1 MTTTT
6 RLITADELLAMP
18 SDERCELIAGEIVKM
33 TPPGREHGEIAAE
46 ITFLLR
52 GHVGKKKHGSVTT
65 EIGFILA
72 RDPDTVRAP
81 DVAFIR
87 RERRS
92 ESPEK
97 YVPGAPD
104 LAVEVVSPT
113 DRVEEID
120 SKTQAWL
127 DAGTALV
134 WVVWPRMR
142 SVAVHRPGLP
152 VRTVQGQD
160 TITGEDVLPGFE
172 CSVSEFFGD

>member
-1 MTTTT
+1 
-6 RLITADELLAMP
+6 
-18 SDERCELIAGEIVKM
+18 M
-33 TPPGREHGEIAAE
+33 TPPGHEHGEIAAT

-52 GHVGKKKHGSVTT
+52 GHVVRKRLGSVTT
-65 EIGFILA
+65 EVGFILA

-81 DVAFIR
+81 DVAFLR
-87 RERRS
+87 RERRP

-127 DAGTALV
+127 DAGTPLV

-142 SVAVHRPGLP
+142 SVAIHRPGQP

-160 TITGEDVLPGFE
+160 LITGEEVLPGFQ